1 MPPIIPRERF
11 GADRRDLLHVGDILI
26 GQAGADARPC
36 FLEPRLRVDEIG
48 GVAPVVTA
56 LRSALRGAVHPSAIA
71 KPTKIAT
78 ASKRPQR
85 GIVKSANQERFGGS
99 RFRGFLKR

>member
-11 GADRRDLLHVGDILI
+11 SVERRDLLRVGDILI

-48 GVAPVVTA
+48 GVAPVATA
-56 LRSALRGAVHPSAIA
+56 LRSAVDVAGPCPLRPVVRCPVAEHDPAD
-71 KPTKIAT
+71 
-78 ASKRPQR
+78 
-85 GIVKSANQERFGGS
+85 
-99 RFRGFLKR
+99 